1 MAKIREANKSGES
14 SGGYKRLFNNEK
26 LGLLFSK
33 CHGTSCTNGNELE
46 KIVFKD
52 NVEDLGGLDNF
63 INEYNKN
70 PNKFANKVFVV
81 TKKSIK
87 KSNYRIKYHDENG
100 KLKEDQPDGLIFVI
114 ADKTCSIIE
123 LKDGDNFDTKKSY
136 SERKMLEN
144 ASNFLSKKIPFMTE
158 FYICSFNNNDKL
170 AIKKGFKNVF
180 ETKNIMTG
188 KELCQILSLN
198 YEEIINK
205 RNSDANDNVDYFI
218 DGLLKIDEIKQ
229 KIIEKLRR
237 EHEE

>member
-33 CHGTSCTNGNELE
+33 CHGASCSNGNQLE
-46 KIVFKD
+46 QIVFKD
-52 NVEDLGGLDNF
+52 NVKDLGGLDIF
-63 INEYNKN
+63 INEYTKN
-70 PNKFANKVFVV
+70 PDKFANKVFVA

-87 KSNYRIKYHDENG
+87 KSNYRIEYRDENG
-100 KLKEDQPDGLIFVI
+100 ELKEDQPDGLIFVI

-136 SERKMLEN
+136 SERKMLEK

-158 FYICSFNNNDKL
+158 FYICCFNNNDKSS
-170 AIKKGFKNVF
+170 IKKGFKNVF

-188 KELCQILSLN
+188 EELCKILNLN
-198 YEEIINK
+198 YKEIINK
-205 RNSDANDNVDYFI
+205 RNNDANDNVDYFI
-218 DGLLKIDEIKQ
+218 DELLKIDEIKQ
-229 KIIEKLRR
+229 KIVTKLRIKY
-237 EHEE
+237 EK